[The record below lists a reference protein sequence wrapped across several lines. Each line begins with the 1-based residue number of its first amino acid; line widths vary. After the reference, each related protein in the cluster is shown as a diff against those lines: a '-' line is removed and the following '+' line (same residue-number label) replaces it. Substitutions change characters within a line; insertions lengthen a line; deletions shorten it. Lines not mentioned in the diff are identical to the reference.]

1 MNLTKFL
8 TVLVFALTARL
19 SAQDLHSSANAA
31 SVNNEANSTSGWT
44 GLATLTSDSS
54 DPQLGSYAIKA
65 VSTANDGRTVS
76 YRFSAV
82 IGQAYTVRIWAKYGP
97 RVNNNSSGAFA
108 VWTGLSGW
116 DTTPI
121 SGTVWREYVFNVTAT
136 STNPTIVAYTNSSAT
151 KLIAGNTILIDNVS
165 ILPTG
170 VSDTQAPTAPSNLT
184 ASGTTTTTT
193 NLSWTASTDNVGVTG
208 YTILRNG
215 TSIGTTTGATTFNVT
230 GLTQG
235 TSYAFTVTAR
245 DAAGNVSQ
253 VSNTANVTTLLAG
266 DTQAPTAPSNLTAS
280 GTTTTTTNLSWTAST
295 DNVGVTGYT
304 ILRNGT
310 SIGTTTGATT
320 FNVTGLTQ
328 GTSYAFTVT
337 ARDAAGNVSQVSNTA
352 NVTTLLAGDTQAPT
366 APSNLTASG
375 TTTTTTNLS
384 WTASTD
390 NVGVTGYT
398 ILRNGTSIGT
408 TTGATTF
415 NVTGLTQGTSYAF
428 TVTARDAAGNVS
440 QVSNIANVTTLL
452 GGDTQAPTAPSN
464 LTASGT
470 TNTTTNLSWTTS
482 TDNVGVT
489 GYTILRNG
497 TSVGTTTG
505 ATNFNVT
512 GLTQG
517 TAYSF
522 TVTARDAAGNVSPSS
537 NTVNVTTTGSAGII
551 DYTSENSNLIT
562 VDWKARDLFADR
574 NVGIGTVDTH
584 GYRLAVAG
592 KMVAEEVNVKLKV
605 NWPDY
610 VFEEDY
616 ILPSLKEVEKHILQK
631 GYLLNMPSAQEVAK
645 EGIDIGKM
653 NAKLLRKI
661 EELTLYA
668 IDQEKKIQRLEQEN
682 KRIDSIADKLMKLE
696 QFFKENHK

>member
-208 YTILRNG
+208 YSILQNG

-235 TSYAFTVTAR
+235 TSYSFTITAR

-310 SIGTTTGATT
+310 SIGTTTGAT
-320 FNVTGLTQ
+320 
-328 GTSYAFTVT
+328 S
-337 ARDAAGNVSQVSNTA
+337 
-352 NVTTLLAGDTQAPT
+352 
-366 APSNLTASG
+366 
-375 TTTTTTNLS
+375 
-384 WTASTD
+384 
-390 NVGVTGYT
+390 
-398 ILRNGTSIGT
+398 
-408 TTGATTF
+408 F